1 MTGREEHLS
10 KLNAFYTAD
19 SNNLTVL
26 YGRYRVGKTALIKE
40 LIKDKRCVYFECAQT
55 VDFELLAN
63 LNRAYAAQ
71 LSDYIPAKSFDG
83 VFEQLKNNEQGK
95 MLLVFEEFQN
105 IIKADLGFLVSL
117 LRYMQ
122 ENSGKVMVVLTSSS
136 VAWVE
141 NSMVKSIGRAALSIN
156 AFVKLKELSYA
167 DMVGM
172 LPDTD
177 VKKLLCMYAVTGG
190 VPGYLKQWKVNQS
203 VKENIC
209 ELYLD
214 REGYFAREAELF
226 IRDEFRESGV
236 YNTIL
241 KCLACGLNKLNEI
254 HEYTGYGRDK
264 ISVYLKN
271 LIERE
276 IVEKVFSYDF
286 GANENTR
293 KGLYKIKDDF
303 ISFWYR
309 FVYPNYG
316 ILGVCEPEEFYDK
329 YIEPELDSFLKE
341 AFIKIAGEFMDIIN
355 DMDRMPVKA
364 EKKGRWYGKAGDLH
378 VVFEG
383 ANGEAVIG
391 QAYAGESPVS
401 VLDYE
406 DILHRLEIA
415 GMKESYV
422 YMFSA
427 CGFTDEL
434 LQKAGDRLI
443 PVAIE
448 DL

>member
-1 MTGREEHLS
+1 MTGREEHLT
-10 KLNAFYTAD
+10 KLNSFYETGN
-19 SNNLTVL
+19 NNLTVV
-26 YGRYRVGKTALIKE
+26 YGRYRTGKTALIKE
-40 LIKDKRCVYFECAQT
+40 FAKDKPMVYFECTQT
-55 VDFELLAN
+55 VDFELLKGV
-63 LNRAYAAQ
+63 NRAFKAK
-71 LSDYIPAKSFDG
+71 LSDFNEANSFDG
-83 VFEQLKNNEQGK
+83 VFEQLKDNSQGVR
-95 MLLVFEEFQN
+95 LLVFEEFQN
-105 IIKADLGFLVSL
+105 IVKADLGFLVSL
-117 LRYMQ
+117 LRFMQ
-122 ENSGKVMVVLTSSS
+122 ENNGFMVVFTSSS

-141 NSMVKSIGRAALSIN
+141 NAMIKSIGRAALSIN
-156 AFVKLKELSYA
+156 AFIKIKELSYA
-167 DMVGM
+167 DMVSVY
-172 LPDTD
+172 PEAD
-177 VKKLLCMYAVTGG
+177 VKKLLAMYAVTGG
-190 VPGYLKQWKVNQS
+190 VCGYLRQWNTKES

-209 ELYLD
+209 RLYLD
-214 REGYFAREAELF
+214 REGLFAREAELF
-226 IRDEFRESGV
+226 IRDEFREIGV

-241 KCLACGLNKLNEI
+241 KCLAEGMNKLNEI

-316 ILGVCEPEEFYDK
+316 VLGMVSPEEFYDR
-329 YIEPELDSFLKE
+329 YIEPEFSEYLLE
-341 AFIKIAGEFMDIIN
+341 GFIKIAGEFMDIIS
-355 DMDRMPVKA
+355 DMGRMPVNA

-378 VVFEG
+378 VVYEG
-383 ANGEAVIG
+383 ENGVAIIG
-391 QAYAGESPVS
+391 QAYVGDKAVDTS
-401 VLDYE
+401 DYE
-406 DILHRLEIA
+406 EILRRLNVA

-427 CGFTDEL
+427 CGFTEDVL
-434 LQKAGDRLI
+434 KLAGDRLI
-443 PVAIE
+443 PIAIE